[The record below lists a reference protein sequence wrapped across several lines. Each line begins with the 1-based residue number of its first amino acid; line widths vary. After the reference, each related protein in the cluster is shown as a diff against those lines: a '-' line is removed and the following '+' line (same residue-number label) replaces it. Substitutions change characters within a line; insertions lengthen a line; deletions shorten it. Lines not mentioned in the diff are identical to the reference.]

1 MKNKKWISLATAV
14 VLAVT
19 ALPLG
24 VFAAK
29 KDEAKLAKVTLNEV
43 AHSIFYAPQ
52 YVAIEEGYFKDEGLD
67 MTLITGFGA
76 DKTMTAVISGEADI
90 GFMGAEASI
99 YAYQE
104 GATDPAVNF
113 AQLTQRAGNFLVA
126 REDMPDFKWEDLK
139 GRKVLGGR
147 KGGMPEMVFEY
158 ILKQNGLDPQKD
170 LSIDQSIDFGAT
182 AAAFTGDDS
191 ADFTV
196 EFEPSA
202 TALEKQGAGYVVAS
216 LGVDSGYVPY
226 TSYSAKTSYME
237 KNPDMPVIQM
247 DTVKGCREQGK
258 RLLTLH
264 FCNTNMMLMLL
275 MRDGKAD
282 TVVEQFDMLTGLLG
296 LEEFRRIFP
305 VILRAGTGYPAC
317 ESVIWNQWCYQFGK
331 YREGDATG
339 GVPGS

>member
-1 MKNKKWISLATAV
+1 MKNKKWISLAAAV

-19 ALPLG
+19 ALPMG

-29 KDEAKLAKVTLNEV
+29 KDSTEEKLTKVTLNEV

-67 MTLITGFGA
+67 LTLVTGFGA

-90 GFMGAEASI
+90 GFMGAEASV

-104 GATDPAVNF
+104 GATDAVVNF

-126 REDMPDFKWEDLK
+126 REEMPDFKWEDLK
-139 GRKVLGGR
+139 DKKVLGGR

-158 ILKQNGLDPQKD
+158 ILRKNGLDPQKD
-170 LSIDQSIDFGAT
+170 LTIDQSIDFGST
-182 AAAFTGDDS
+182 AAAFTGDTS

-202 TALEKQGAGYVVAS
+202 TALEKEGAGYVVAS

-226 TSYSAKTSYME
+226 TSYSAKTSYMD
-237 KNPDMPVIQM
+237 KNPEIIQKFTNALQKGMEYVQSHTPEEIAEVIAPQFAETDL
-247 DTVKGCREQGK
+247 DTVTAIVKRYYDQDTWKSNLIFEKESFELLEDILEDSGELSERVSYEDLVTTKYAREAAEK
-258 RLLTLH
+258 
-264 FCNTNMMLMLL
+264 
-275 MRDGKAD
+275 
-282 TVVEQFDMLTGLLG
+282 
-296 LEEFRRIFP
+296 
-305 VILRAGTGYPAC
+305 
-317 ESVIWNQWCYQFGK
+317 
-331 YREGDATG
+331 
-339 GVPGS
+339 

>member
-1 MKNKKWISLATAV
+1 MSAQIHKKWITLATAV

-104 GATDPAVNF
+104 GATDPVVNF

-126 REDMPDFKWEDLK
+126 REEMPDFKWEDLK

-158 ILKQNGLDPQKD
+158 ILKKNGLDPEKD

-226 TSYSAKTSYME
+226 TSYSARTSYME
-237 KNPDMPVIQM
+237 KNPDIMQKFTDALQKGM
-247 DTVKGCREQGK
+247 DFVQSHTPEEIAEIIEPQFPETDLDTITAIVKRYYDQDTWKENLVFGQDGFE
-258 RLLTLH
+258 LLQDILEDAGELKERTPYAELV
-264 FCNTNMMLMLL
+264 NT
-275 MRDGKAD
+275 
-282 TVVEQFDMLTGLLG
+282 
-296 LEEFRRIFP
+296 EF
-305 VILRAGTGYPAC
+305 AQNA
-317 ESVIWNQWCYQFGK
+317 S
-331 YREGDATG
+331 
-339 GVPGS
+339 

>member
-1 MKNKKWISLATAV
+1 MKNKKWISMATAV

-67 MTLITGFGA
+67 LTLVTGFGA

-126 REDMPDFKWEDLK
+126 REEMPDFKWEDLK
-139 GRKVLGGR
+139 GKKVLGGR

-158 ILKQNGLDPQKD
+158 ILRKNGLDPQKD
-170 LSIDQSIDFGAT
+170 LTIDQSIDFGST
-182 AAAFTGDDS
+182 AAAFTGDVS

-202 TALEKQGAGYVVAS
+202 TALEKEGAGYVVAS

-237 KNPDMPVIQM
+237 KNPEIIQKFTNALQKGMEYVQSHTPEEIAKVIAPQFAETDL
-247 DTVKGCREQGK
+247 DTVTAIVK
-258 RLLTLH
+258 RYYDQDTW
-264 FCNTNMMLMLL
+264 
-275 MRDGKAD
+275 KAD
-282 TVVEQFDMLTGLLG
+282 LVFEKESFELLEDI
-296 LEEFRRIFP
+296 LEDSGELSER
-305 VILRAGTGYPAC
+305 VSYENLVTT
-317 ESVIWNQWCYQFGK
+317 K
-331 YREGDATG
+331 YAQKAAEK
-339 GVPGS
+339 

>member
-1 MKNKKWISLATAV
+1 MKNKKWISLAAAV

-19 ALPLG
+19 ALPMG

-29 KDEAKLAKVTLNEV
+29 KDEEKLRKVTLNEV

-67 MTLITGFGA
+67 LTLMTGFGA

-104 GATDPAVNF
+104 GATDPVVNF

-126 REDMPDFKWEDLK
+126 REEMPDFKWEDLK

-158 ILKQNGLDPQKD
+158 ILKKNGLDPQKD
-170 LSIDQSIDFGAT
+170 LSIDQSIDFGST

-202 TALEKQGAGYVVAS
+202 TALEKEGAGYVVAS

-237 KNPDMPVIQM
+237 KNPEIIQKFTNALQKGMEYVQSHTPEEIAEVIAPQFAETDL
-247 DTVKGCREQGK
+247 DTVTAIVK
-258 RLLTLH
+258 RYYDQDTWKSNLIFEKESFELLE
-264 FCNTNMMLMLL
+264 
-275 MRDGKAD
+275 DI
-282 TVVEQFDMLTGLLG
+282 
-296 LEEFRRIFP
+296 LEDSGELSERVSYENLI
-305 VILRAGTGYPAC
+305 TT
-317 ESVIWNQWCYQFGK
+317 K
-331 YREGDATG
+331 YAQEAAEK
-339 GVPGS
+339 